1 MEVYKTNK
9 TKTEKSKPQN
19 TLMALN
25 DKLFEQ
31 LEILSSSDLKGDE
44 LREEIARVDSMLDV
58 GKLIIAN
65 ANTCLEAA
73 RIVKKDDGF
82 IEIPKMIDG

>member
-31 LEILSSSDLKGDE
+31 LEILSSSDLKGGE
-44 LREEIARVDSMLDV
+44 LREEVARVDSMLDV